1 MWQYPNCEKTQIMKK
16 NISIKKSLET
26 QNFKY
31 DNNQTSNGDKT

>member
-1 MWQYPNCEKTQIMKK
+1 MTIPKLWENSNNEKKYKYKK
-16 NISIKKSLET
+16 NLET